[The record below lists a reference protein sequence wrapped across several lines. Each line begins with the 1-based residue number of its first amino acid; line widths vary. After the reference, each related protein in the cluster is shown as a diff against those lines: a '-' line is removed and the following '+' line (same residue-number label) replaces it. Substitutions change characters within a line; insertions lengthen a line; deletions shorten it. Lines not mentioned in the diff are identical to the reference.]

1 MQLILSFIHLPCV
14 VNQKMLQ
21 IKRSKTEEKLLE
33 GCRKG
38 DRKAQRDLYEKYSSL
53 MFAVCRRYISDSAE
67 AEDVLVCGFTK
78 VFAKIDQFKSEGS
91 FEGWIRRIMVNE
103 SLTYIRK
110 NKSMYLEV
118 EIEKADREPDYRQIQ
133 DQLEVE
139 DLQKL
144 IDRLP
149 SGYKT
154 VFNLYAIEGFS
165 HKEIAAQLGV
175 SENTSKSQL
184 SRARGHLQKLLI
196 EAEDYLNDKRVRYE
210 G

>member
-1 MQLILSFIHLPCV
+1 
-14 VNQKMLQ
+14 
-21 IKRSKTEEKLLE
+21 
-33 GCRKG
+33 
-38 DRKAQRDLYEKYSSL
+38 
-53 MFAVCRRYISDSAE
+53 MFSICRRYISDSAE

-103 SLTYIRK
+103 ALSYIRK

-118 EIEKADREPDYRQIQ
+118 EIEKADREPDYRQMQ

-139 DLQKL
+139 DLQKMVN
-144 IDRLP
+144 RLP
-149 SGYKT
+149 SGYRT

-165 HKEIAAQLGV
+165 HKEIAEKLGI

-184 SRARGHLQKLLI
+184 SRARVHLQKLLI
-196 EAEDYLNDKRVRYE
+196 EAEAYLNDKLIRHE

>member
-1 MQLILSFIHLPCV
+1 MQPILSFIHLPCV
-14 VNQKMLQ
+14 VNQSMLQ
-21 IKRSKTEEKLLE
+21 IKRSKTEEQLLE

-38 DRKAQRDLYEKYSSL
+38 DRKAQRDLYEKFAPL
-53 MFAVCRRYISDSAE
+53 MFAICRRYINDNAE

-103 SLTYIRK
+103 ALSYIRK

-118 EIEKADREPDYRQIQ
+118 EIEKADREPDYSQIQ

-139 DLQKL
+139 DLQKMV
-144 IDRLP
+144 DRLP

-165 HKEIAAQLGV
+165 HKEIAEKLGI

-184 SRARGHLQKLLI
+184 SRARVHLQKLLI
-196 EAEDYLNDKRVRYE
+196 EAEEYLNDKLMRHE

>member
-1 MQLILSFIHLPCV
+1 
-14 VNQKMLQ
+14 MLE
-21 IKRSKTEEKLLE
+21 IKSSKTEDKLLE
-33 GCRKG
+33 ACRRG
-38 DRKAQRDLYEKYSSL
+38 DRKAQYELYEKYAPL
-53 MFAVCRRYISDSAE
+53 MFSVCRRYVVQLQE

-78 VFAKIDQFKSEGS
+78 VFQKLDQFKGQGS
-91 FEGWIRRIMVNE
+91 FEGWVRRIIVNE
-103 SLTYIRK
+103 ALNFIRK

-118 EIEKADREPDYRQIQ
+118 EIEKADRQPDFQKMS

-139 DLQKL
+139 DLEKM

-149 SGYKT
+149 MGYKT

-165 HKEIAAQLGV
+165 HKEIAEKLGI

-184 SRARGHLQKLLI
+184 SRARVHLQQLLLR
-196 EAEDYLNDKRVRYE
+196 AEQKMNEKRINNE